1 MIDAA
6 ENEQN
11 TYDAWVRAMK
21 DLAVT
26 RKALKDIAEG
36 NVPNG
41 LLEAA
46 PQCETKEAAR
56 ATFQESMNVWMQ
68 QTARAAYD
76 ATSAKSE

>member
-1 MIDAA
+1 MIDPI

-21 DLAVT
+21 GLAVT

-41 LLEAA
+41 LLDTAA
-46 PQCETKEAAR
+46 QCETKEAAR
-56 ATFQESMNVWMQ
+56 ALFQEHFNVWMQ
-68 QTARAAYD
+68 QTARAALD
-76 ATSAKSE
+76 ATVADAA